1 MYMCVCVCVCA
12 IKITQKFECL
22 YIPIIFI
29 FTQVAREQASDD
41 GSDHLPNRLDIP
53 DTDEL

>member
-41 GSDHLPNRLDIP
+41 GSDHLPKAIGHP
-53 DTDEL
+53 